1 MIAEATFW
9 LKNFLTK
16 HVVVETIVAWG
27 FFSFF
32 LTYYCLGFLLS
43 LKDKKEFGREQKSFQ
58 LSPKKEPKNFLGKK
72 LYRLYKRGDFK
83 LPFSSFVLFIFLL
96 LVVLPLLFV
105 KLFSPVLAFLF
116 VAISYLIFV
125 TMVKMRERKKQ
136 NRLTEQLPFMLDT
149 LSGFVQAGYSLPQAI
164 QATERELEQPLQTYW
179 RKVVKRMNY
188 NWPLDRALEDVQ
200 KDLTDRE
207 LRLIFNVLAIQNRS
221 GGDLAHILQR
231 VSLFARQKNKLQR
244 DIEIFT
250 SQGRMSGLII
260 VLLWPIS
267 AILFYLINP
276 DYVRILFVTSV
287 GKSLLLFSFALEA
300 IGFYLIWKIIRIKI

>member
-1 MIAEATFW
+1 MIGEATFL
-9 LKNFLTK
+9 LKNFLTE

-32 LTYYCLGFLLS
+32 LTYYCLGFLLN
-43 LKDKKEFGREQKSFQ
+43 LKDKKGFGREQKSFQ
-58 LSPKKEPKNFLGKK
+58 LASNEEPKNFLGKK
-72 LYRLYKRGDFK
+72 LHNLYKRGDFK
-83 LPFSSFVLFIFLL
+83 LPFSSFVLFVFLL
-96 LVVLPLLFV
+96 LIILPLFFV
-105 KLFSPVLAFLF
+105 KLFSPVLAFLSI
-116 VAISYLIFV
+116 AISYLIFV
-125 TMVKMRERKKQ
+125 AIVRVRERKKQ

-164 QATERELEQPLQTYW
+164 QATERELEQPLQAHW
-179 RKVVKRMNY
+179 REVIKRMNY
-188 NWPLDRALEDVQ
+188 NWPLDKALEDIQ
-200 KDLTDRE
+200 EDLTDRE
-207 LRLIFNVLAIQNRS
+207 LKLIFNVLAIQNRS
-221 GGDLAHILQR
+221 GGDLVHILQR
-231 VSLFARQKNKLQR
+231 ISLFARQKNKLQR
-244 DIEIFT
+244 DIKIFT

-287 GKSLLLFSFALEA
+287 GKSLLLLSFLLEL